1 VNSAIRSETAKGRT
15 VEGMDDQELFNAA
28 MSDEAPATEPVQEQ
42 PAPEPAQDDGQPRDE
57 HGRFAAK
64 TDEVVAPLLESG
76 PNPALVGQPKPAEQ
90 DAQVPSWRLRELR
103 EEREAAAKRAEAA
116 EERANRA
123 EAMARQLQARV
134 EPPKTPDMY
143 AEPEAW
149 QQHLTQ
155 QTQNAILQTKLD
167 LSESWARDK
176 FGDEKVDSAI
186 KWAEQ
191 NLGMPE
197 RMRLAHTRD
206 PSRELVRMY
215 DERQTLSQI
224 GGNLD
229 AYRAKVMDDALND
242 PAFMQKVADKLRGTV
257 QTPNGQRPAISLPPS
272 LNKATGSQV
281 GHDSAGGSMSDA
293 DLYAH
298 AIR

>member
-1 VNSAIRSETAKGRT
+1 VNSAIRSETAKGRNVT
-15 VEGMDDQELFNAA
+15 GMDDQELFNAA

-155 QTQNAILQTKLD
+155 QNQNAILQAKLE
-167 LSESWARDK
+167 LSEDWARDK
-176 FGDEKVDSAI
+176 YGDEKVDTAI
-186 KWAEQ
+186 KWAET
-191 NLGMPE
+191 LSHAE
-197 RMRLAHTRD
+197 RMRILHSRNPTR
-206 PSRELVRMY
+206 EVVRQY

-224 GGNLD
+224 GGDLS
-229 AYRAKVMDDALND
+229 AYKARVMDEALND

>member
-1 VNSAIRSETAKGRT
+1 
-15 VEGMDDQELFNAA
+15 MDDQELFNAA
-28 MSDEAPATEPVQEQ
+28 MSDEAPAPEPVQEQ
-42 PAPEPAQDDGQPRDE
+42 PAPEPAQEGPARDE
-57 HGRFAAK
+57 HGRFTPKVEQIEARPV
-64 TDEVVAPLLESG
+64 EEPV
-76 PNPALVGQPKPAEQ
+76 LVEQPKPVEQ